1 MYCLAFANMKS
12 HWLFTLLS
20 SFSFLLTKKTI
31 FFLGSEMNSKESRCE
46 KVKMLYWAKEE
57 LFSRSVKKWH
67 GLNRVVSVLLVWC
80 TVLYHFCKVN
90 GIKALYLYHNWPSWY
105 QFVTATFC
113 HANWW
118 VYTSLV
124 SFCNAIF
131 LL

>member
-1 MYCLAFANMKS
+1 MFLHLVDRVWKGWKVKRKKKKRREREKVKTCETN
-12 HWLFTLLS
+12 S
-20 SFSFLLTKKTI
+20 S
-31 FFLGSEMNSKESRCE
+31 ESRCE